1 MKEKISKFNEQ
12 LILYLTNLINRSDHL
27 QRHYILD
34 IYNKFN

>member
-27 QRHYILD
+27 QRYYILD